1 MIFVK
6 NNNFKFVWFNDNKI
20 FIRKNEN
27 RKYYIVLD
35 ENDLSKLQ

>member
-1 MIFVK
+1 MFEK
-6 NNNFKFVWFNDNKI
+6 NNNFKFVWFNDTNI

-27 RKYYIVLD
+27 NKSYIIQD